1 MEPIICSRFT
11 LIEAFVSAQTPASI
25 NAVLKYLDNSMNT
38 KNKGELIEIFLMA
51 SAFAPRPS
59 DLLLEQILVGK
70 SFTFQIH
77 LFIFHLGTF
86 TKIYID

>member
-1 MEPIICSRFT
+1 M
-11 LIEAFVSAQTPASI
+11 IEAFVSAQTPASL

-59 DLLLEQILVGK
+59 DLLLEKLLVLK
-70 SFTFQIH
+70 SIS
-77 LFIFHLGTF
+77 LEMYISIFNLGTI
-86 TKIYID
+86 TKIYIR